1 MCQVYLW
8 NYPLYIRSV
17 PTENELQFHYMLH
30 TSLDVVD
37 EKISAMGKALV
48 DQRELYLGLLY
59 PTEDYK
65 VYGYVTNSK
74 VKFVMVVD
82 SSNTALRDNE
92 IRSVSAGSGGRLA
105 APLALLVSLKRQAPR
120 VAAAVCTGEFHTL
133 LALVAD
139 VPEAA
144 QLLHRRDVQP
154 LLHAGRPHSVQVR
167 VCLRGGPAHTADRV
181 GERAG
186 VERAHPVSQGRPAGT
201 GAPPQIPVRPRH
213 RDRNLLGE
221 NSLLPLPGFVFGV
234 ELGQG
239 ADPVAG
245 IFGTAFHKRRLKIGV
260 TKTLLSEASPA
271 HSTPAPG
278 SCLHPQNSAQGAAPS
293 QQLTPARSFLEAS
306 LSGELC
312 VGTSWVL
319 PLPGDQPGQHR
330 REAPRDEAADAG
342 AQRPARQHAHPG
354 LAPWT
359 PLGLGADIPSSAGG
373 GGGPGSAWPT
383 TLLSLQGLRQHG
395 DSHDDPGLLRERKP
409 PLGRAAF
416 GQSRLWTERGLRGC
430 I

>member
-1 MCQVYLW
+1 MAVCVAVIAKE

-92 IRSVSAGSGGRLA
+92 IRSMFRKLHSSYTDVMCNPFYTPGDRIQSRCVCACGA
-105 APLALLVSLKRQAPR
+105 ALHTRQ
-120 VAAAVCTGEFHTL
+120 T
-133 LALVAD
+133 
-139 VPEAA
+139 
-144 QLLHRRDVQP
+144 
-154 LLHAGRPHSVQVR
+154 
-167 VCLRGGPAHTADRV
+167 DRV

-213 RDRNLLGE
+213 TDRSLLGE
-221 NSLLPLPGFVFGV
+221 NSLLPLPGFVFGI

-245 IFGTAFHKRRLKIGV
+245 TFRTAFHKRRLKIGV
-260 TKTLLSEASPA
+260 TKMLLSKASPA

-293 QQLTPARSFLEAS
+293 RQLTPARSSLEAS

-359 PLGLGADIPSSAGG
+359 HLGLGANVPTSAGG
-373 GGGPGSAWPT
+373 GSGPGSAWPT
-383 TLLSLQGLRQHG
+383 ALLSLQGLRQHG

-409 PLGRAAF
+409 PSGRAAF
-416 GQSRLWTERGLRGC
+416 GQSAVFVGVFSAVGAGPLLRSAASCPGGWRLKVL
-430 I
+430 